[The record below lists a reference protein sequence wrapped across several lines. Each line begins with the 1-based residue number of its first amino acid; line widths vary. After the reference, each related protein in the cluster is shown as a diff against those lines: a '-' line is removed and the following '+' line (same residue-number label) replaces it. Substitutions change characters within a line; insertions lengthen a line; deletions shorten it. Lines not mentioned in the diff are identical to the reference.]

1 MTRLDQLSLTAPD
14 SDIVQAIADTLM
26 DVRRLPPYKLAVWH
40 DAKAGPCSLPVH
52 SIIDQGRMCS
62 VELPKRQRRPH
73 LDCQG
78 TRMGYIVARQEG
90 RDWHMHRHSVKE
102 IRRDLDYQSQA
113 RGDDAGR
120 ATRGR
125 RYRFLFRGKAK

>member
-1 MTRLDQLSLTAPD
+1 MTRLDQLLLTAPD

-52 SIIDQGRMCS
+52 SIIDNGKMCD
-62 VELPKRQRRPH
+62 VVYQNPH
-73 LDCQG
+73 EARTWIVKAL
-78 TRMGYIVARQEG
+78 RMGYIVARQEG

-102 IRRDLDYQSQA
+102 IRRDLDY
-113 RGDDAGR
+113 R
-120 ATRGR
+120 AKRAAMTPAERQEDEDTIP
-125 RYRFLFRGKAK
+125 F

>member
-1 MTRLDQLSLTAPD
+1 MNKIDQLSLTASD
-14 SDIVQAIADTLM
+14 SDIAQAIADTLM
-26 DVRRLPPYKLAVWH
+26 NVRRLPPYKLAVWH

-52 SIIDQGRMCS
+52 SIIDNGKMCI
-62 VELPKRQRRPH
+62 VVLPKSTRRSH

-102 IRRDLDYQSQA
+102 IRRDLDYRAKRAAMTPAERQE
-113 RGDDAGR
+113 DDD
-120 ATRGR
+120 TIP
-125 RYRFLFRGKAK
+125 F